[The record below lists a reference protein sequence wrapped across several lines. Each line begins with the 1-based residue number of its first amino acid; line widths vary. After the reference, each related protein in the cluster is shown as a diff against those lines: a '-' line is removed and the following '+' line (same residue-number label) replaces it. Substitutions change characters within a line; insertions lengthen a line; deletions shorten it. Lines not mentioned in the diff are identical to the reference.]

1 MSSENGTIH
10 TILNRRSIRSYKK
23 EQISNDE
30 LETILLAGSAA
41 PSGMNGQSAYA
52 YVIQSEEF
60 MSELVKSVEKA
71 TGIGRNPFYD
81 APTVIIVFADSSKFS
96 PVEDGTLAIENM
108 MLAAYSLGIGSCWI
122 YAVKQFFATEE
133 GRTFKKKL
141 GVPDNQMI
149 IGSVALGYP
158 DGKHPALKTRE
169 HKFYKKF

>member
-1 MSSENGTIH
+1 MGSENGTIH
-10 TILNRRSIRSYKK
+10 TILNRRSIRAYKK

-60 MSELVKSVEKA
+60 MNELVTSVERA
-71 TGIGRNPFYD
+71 TGIERNPFYG
-81 APTVIIVFADSSKFS
+81 APTVVIVFADSSKFS
-96 PVEDGTLAIENM
+96 PVEDASLAIENM

-133 GRTFKKKL
+133 GKIFKKKL

-149 IGSVALGYP
+149 IGSVALGYA
-158 DGKHPALKTRE
+158 DGKQPSVKAKE